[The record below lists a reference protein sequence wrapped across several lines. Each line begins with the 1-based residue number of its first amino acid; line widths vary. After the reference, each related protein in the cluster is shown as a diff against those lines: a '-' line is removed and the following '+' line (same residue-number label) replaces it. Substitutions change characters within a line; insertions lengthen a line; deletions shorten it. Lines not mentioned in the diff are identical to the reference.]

1 MTLLPPLVVLTGSA
15 GSGKST
21 VASALAAMY
30 GARVVKFASPLKA
43 MLRAIGLADA
53 HIEGELKEKPCDLL
67 GGQTPRHAMQT
78 LGTEWGRGLISNDI
92 WVEAWTRE
100 VLGVLA
106 EGSCVIVDDCRF
118 ENELDAALSMGGYV
132 LRLER
137 DGAGAGNHAS
147 ESGLA
152 CIDMPVID
160 NNRPLAV
167 VIEDVLLTLDRERGI
182 FDEAE

>member
-1 MTLLPPLVVLTGSA
+1 MTMLPPLIVLTGAA

-21 VASALAAMY
+21 VASALAGMY
-30 GARVVKFASPLKA
+30 GAKVVKFASPLKA
-43 MLRAIGLADA
+43 MLRAIGLTDA

-78 LGTEWGRGLISNDI
+78 LGTEWGRALISNDI

-100 VLGVLA
+100 VLAVLA
-106 EGSCVIVDDCRF
+106 DGGCVIVDDCRF

-137 DGAGAGNHAS
+137 YGAGAGNHAS

-152 CIDMPVID
+152 GIDMPVID

-167 VIEDVLLTLDRERGI
+167 VIDDVLTVLDRERGI

>member
-1 MTLLPPLVVLTGSA
+1 MTLLPPLIVLAGAA

-21 VASALAAMY
+21 VASALAGMY
-30 GARVVKFASPLKA
+30 GAKVVKFSSPLKS
-43 MLRAIGLADA
+43 MLRAIGLTEA

-67 GGQTPRHAMQT
+67 GGQTPRYAMQM
-78 LGTEWGRGLISNDI
+78 LGTEWGRVLISHDI
-92 WVEAWTRE
+92 WIEAWTRE
-100 VLGVLA
+100 VLAVLA
-106 EGSCVIVDDCRF
+106 DGGCVIVDDCRF

-137 DGAGAGNHAS
+137 DGAGVGNHAS

-152 CIDMPVID
+152 GVDIPVID
-160 NNRPLAV
+160 NNRTLST
-167 VIEDVLLTLDRERGI
+167 VIDDILLTLDRERGI

>member
-1 MTLLPPLVVLTGSA
+1 MTMLPPLIVLTGAA

-21 VASALAAMY
+21 VASALAGMY
-30 GARVVKFASPLKA
+30 GAKVVKFASPLKA
-43 MLRAIGLADA
+43 MLRAIGLTDA

-67 GGQTPRHAMQT
+67 GGQTPRYAMQM
-78 LGTEWGRGLISNDI
+78 LGTEWGRVLISHDI
-92 WVEAWTRE
+92 WIEAWTRE
-100 VLGVLA
+100 VLAVLA
-106 EGSCVIVDDCRF
+106 DGGCVIVDDCRF

-152 CIDMPVID
+152 GIDMPVID

-182 FDEAE
+182 FDETE